1 MQGGLQQIAPD
12 HLEGNFAF
20 LDHGHFHHPQGEETT
35 RSFEKYMNI
44 PYYYDM
50 HIYIYTQFFIKIT
63 YISIKHIKR
72 MEDELDSFFFQNKL
86 KPAALSFKFPW
97 KDIKIW
103 RLPKMGVS
111 PNHPFQ
117 WIFHEININ
126 KPSNLGY
133 PPFQETSIFINLHAE
148 NPAQSVAVFGL
159 GGPQLVDLFFGFS
172 SCSTCD
178 WQNFRI
184 HWNLVG
190 GFNPSEKYES
200 QLGWLATQ
208 YMGKF

>member
-1 MQGGLQQIAPD
+1 MNHFFESGDARRPPTNRPRPSRREFRLLGPWAFSPPSGR
-12 HLEGNFAF
+12 GNDTFVWKIHEHTILLWYA
-20 LDHGHFHHPQGEETT
+20 
-35 RSFEKYMNI
+35 
-44 PYYYDM
+44 
-50 HIYIYTQFFIKIT
+50 YIYTQFFIKIT

-111 PNHPFQ
+111 PNHQFQ

-148 NPAQSVAVFGL
+148 NPA
-159 GGPQLVDLFFGFS
+159 
-172 SCSTCD
+172 
-178 WQNFRI
+178 
-184 HWNLVG
+184 
-190 GFNPSEKYES
+190 
-200 QLGWLATQ
+200 
-208 YMGKF
+208 